1 MSTLES
7 DAVPDSTLDTL
18 VAPSAAGAAADAAGP
33 EGDVAQAATSDPADD
48 LSADAPAPREST
60 LEPVENSVVSDLRID
75 ENAPHPVTPPAPV
88 VEPVQVAVRPGS
100 RSYEDEPPQ
109 APEATTE
116 EPENKIQFGPQGP
129 RRKRGNSSGN
139 GGLELPSVG
148 PSAQGAMRQSDS
160 STFGLPPLGGLPS
173 LLPTGIKDP
182 ETSVTTDPIT
192 GTVLPSVQPRT
203 NAQLITDTTVPSDQ
217 PAPLPGT
224 QLSLSDAPSSSFRPS
239 ARPVLGMNYAVTSNV
254 GVEPVVGSQLQ
265 RQETNFA
272 TGYSM
277 TEQHNNMRLQQ
288 SSMSPGMAVKVAIAV
303 SLLLVH
309 DVLLMLIVVAA
320 ARADVFDSFGDDD
333 DKYTSERFNTRAAEA
348 AWAAQPPPI
357 PAIAGMQ
364 EVDSTVVIS
373 TAADPSSSIKFT
385 DAQGHSMLDLSS
397 DGEVTMTTTST
408 NSVSLVLRAV
418 ILPMCDTSAM
428 LPSDQ
433 CTGASKQRAHPS

>member
-1 MSTLES
+1 
-7 DAVPDSTLDTL
+7 
-18 VAPSAAGAAADAAGP
+18 
-33 EGDVAQAATSDPADD
+33 
-48 LSADAPAPREST
+48 
-60 LEPVENSVVSDLRID
+60 
-75 ENAPHPVTPPAPV
+75 
-88 VEPVQVAVRPGS
+88 
-100 RSYEDEPPQ
+100 
-109 APEATTE
+109 
-116 EPENKIQFGPQGP
+116 
-129 RRKRGNSSGN
+129 
-139 GGLELPSVG
+139 
-148 PSAQGAMRQSDS
+148 
-160 STFGLPPLGGLPS
+160 
-173 LLPTGIKDP
+173 
-182 ETSVTTDPIT
+182 
-192 GTVLPSVQPRT
+192 
-203 NAQLITDTTVPSDQ
+203 
-217 PAPLPGT
+217 
-224 QLSLSDAPSSSFRPS
+224 
-239 ARPVLGMNYAVTSNV
+239 MNYAVTSNV

-364 EVDSTVVIS
+364 ATPASPSVPAVRLLEHEVDSTVVIS

-408 NSVSLVLRAV
+408 NS
-418 ILPMCDTSAM
+418 
-428 LPSDQ
+428 
-433 CTGASKQRAHPS
+433 